1 MNLAKLT
8 GETMTAAVTEA
19 VRERLDRIRRERD
32 GRLADRLLTIGKDC
46 AARLKGAVRIGRSW
60 RVAVR
65 RPPVAPMIIDTSAL
79 VAILRDEP
87 EAEDCARAIES
98 AAMRRLSAVNFV

>member
-1 MNLAKLT
+1 MGLNIKNEETHRLVEELAQLT

-46 AARLKGAVRIGRSW
+46 AARLKEPFRS
-60 RVAVR
+60 ADH
-65 RPPVAPMIIDTSAL
+65 AAL
-79 VAILRDEP
+79 LYDEHGLP
-87 EAEDCARAIES
+87 R
-98 AAMRRLSAVNFV
+98 